1 MFVPKQ
7 PCCFLFSSV
16 KRAVM
21 LLRFL
26 SGKLKSSFK
35 SHRCIIDMLGL
46 VTVNVLFSNRVIDK
60 MVIALFT

>member
-7 PCCFLFSSV
+7 PCCFSFSTV

-26 SGKLKSSFK
+26 SGKLKSSSK

-46 VTVNVLFSNRVIDK
+46 VTMNVLFGNRVIDK